1 MGTLYFQTI
10 QISQNQLTCTLEA
23 AENSTICTLEISGE
37 SSKEAGLKPRGIFN
51 KLKSGF
57 GICGD
62 CVFSNWVVFNCGI
75 DPPVLAYKRS
85 TKLPLK
91 APFVILT
98 GSS

>member
-37 SSKEAGLKPRGIFN
+37 SSKEAGLKLRGIFN
-51 KLKSGF
+51 KVESGF
-57 GICGD
+57 GIGGD
-62 CVFSNWVVFNCGI
+62 DMFSYWVVFSCGT
-75 DPPVLAYKRS
+75 DPPILAHKLS

-91 APFVILT
+91 PQFVIVT